1 MIGRVRGLL
10 QALAIAALLVPMLAQ
25 AAASVVGMQ
34 LVGTSRVGRT
44 TFDYT
49 YKITVQNGTPALVA
63 AKATV
68 VSTAPATQI
77 MKSTV
82 SLGDVAAGATVTST
96 DTFTLR
102 QDRSVPFNAAALA
115 WTVGGASL
123 EISLSDAFVAPNG
136 SVVVTP
142 TLRDASGA
150 VMSNAGYQF
159 VVGATPV
166 GTVTGNAP
174 VISGLTVS
182 FPKLTKT
189 LISPNPTIDPNGDY
203 ADTDPSDPNFGRE
216 TGGTYRITVTLAGG
230 ALSSNQNVTVV
241 PSGAAQASYTANQYA
256 AQLGNALAIAL
267 RASQTNDTLL
277 LAQAAAALRAVDANR
292 DFTTASLST
301 SSALAAPDSGL
312 ITPSQL
318 IAKGFTAGPQDA
330 AFATALANVA
340 TRIVQAR
347 TQVDAT
353 DTTALNQ
360 AAIDALQTALNNCKA
375 ALQALQGLRPS
386 ALGAY
391 QQQDQINRVLGTELP
406 RLMDA
411 VKIKAGRMLGVVAT
425 SSIEAEPRFAAAP
438 RLDDPFAGLLDFESG
453 LASKSKVKSLVFDR
467 GAPAVVS
474 PEAMY
479 AATRPV
485 QFLSFFSTA
494 FSIFTDLSGFA
505 RANIIELSITL
516 ANSLLNIEIAN
527 AINRNAPPAFGLDYC
542 LGSASFSFVCP
553 NYSPSTIGG
562 FGFGRDPSAVKVAI
576 IGCIDSYLLRNLI
589 TLRVPKSLDAFI
601 RLSFKIISIAKSL
614 QQDGGVAAVVV
625 PDFIDEDFL
634 GLTTDLMYFNSGFPR
649 VNQGRLPCVGTVI
662 VMNTRVGGLAALN
675 VNLLAQCG

>member
-1 MIGRVRGLL
+1 MIGRVRGFLR
-10 QALAIAALLVPMLAQ
+10 ALAIAALLVPMLAQ

-216 TGGTYRITVTLAGG
+216 TGGTYRITVTLAGTG
-230 ALSSNQNVTVV
+230 SMAGLARPYV
-241 PSGAAQASYTANQYA
+241 P
-256 AQLGNALAIAL
+256 L
-267 RASQTNDTLL
+267 
-277 LAQAAAALRAVDANR
+277 
-292 DFTTASLST
+292 
-301 SSALAAPDSGL
+301 
-312 ITPSQL
+312 
-318 IAKGFTAGPQDA
+318 
-330 AFATALANVA
+330 
-340 TRIVQAR
+340 
-347 TQVDAT
+347 
-353 DTTALNQ
+353 
-360 AAIDALQTALNNCKA
+360 
-375 ALQALQGLRPS
+375 PS
-386 ALGAY
+386 AL
-391 QQQDQINRVLGTELP
+391 
-406 RLMDA
+406 M
-411 VKIKAGRMLGVVAT
+411 
-425 SSIEAEPRFAAAP
+425 
-438 RLDDPFAGLLDFESG
+438 
-453 LASKSKVKSLVFDR
+453 
-467 GAPAVVS
+467 
-474 PEAMY
+474 
-479 AATRPV
+479 
-485 QFLSFFSTA
+485 
-494 FSIFTDLSGFA
+494 
-505 RANIIELSITL
+505 
-516 ANSLLNIEIAN
+516 
-527 AINRNAPPAFGLDYC
+527 
-542 LGSASFSFVCP
+542 
-553 NYSPSTIGG
+553 
-562 FGFGRDPSAVKVAI
+562 
-576 IGCIDSYLLRNLI
+576 
-589 TLRVPKSLDAFI
+589 
-601 RLSFKIISIAKSL
+601 
-614 QQDGGVAAVVV
+614 
-625 PDFIDEDFL
+625 
-634 GLTTDLMYFNSGFPR
+634 
-649 VNQGRLPCVGTVI
+649 
-662 VMNTRVGGLAALN
+662 
-675 VNLLAQCG
+675 